1 MKPIKNS
8 FFTLLTLCF
17 SIALTAQNAP
27 VSTIANVT
35 ACPGNP
41 VSVTV
46 KVNGFT
52 NITSMTVYIS
62 YNPGQL
68 TYVSTANT
76 SGLPNFMANETAFFG
91 NPSLRVI
98 NLQFTGIFT
107 PNGVIPVSLPSNATA
122 YTLNFNY
129 ISGNPALHFVN
140 NVNYDC
146 EFSGPSLV
154 VLNDDPASTYYI
166 SGGVTSLM
174 PGTGNISGPTSVT
187 PGTNGLNYS
196 TTTIPNAI
204 SYAWSVPSG
213 FNIVSGNG
221 SPSITVNA
229 TLSAISGNVGVQG
242 VNTCGTGPL
251 ATLAVTTSRQLSIKV
266 FPEGLFNGTGLNKAQ
281 GSSGDQFPGNTAD
294 LVTIRLHD
302 AADFGNVLL
311 TLTGLD
317 LSTTGM
323 ATSSISNS
331 FSGNYYIS
339 ISHRNS
345 IQIAS
350 AAPVSFSA
358 STVSY
363 DFTDAANKAYGNNL
377 KPSGGNFLMFSG
389 DINQDGVVDGLDLI
403 AADNQSAVF
412 ATGYLAEDING
423 DGAINGADIQIIQ
436 VNAGGFAASVL
447 P

>member
-1 MKPIKNS
+1 
-8 FFTLLTLCF
+8 
-17 SIALTAQNAP
+17 
-27 VSTIANVT
+27 
-35 ACPGNP
+35 
-41 VSVTV
+41 
-46 KVNGFT
+46 
-52 NITSMTVYIS
+52 MTVYIS

-76 SGLPNFMANETAFFG
+76 GGLPNFSAIESAYVG
-91 NPSLRVI
+91 NPALRIITITFYAIGNSSNSLA
-98 NLQFTGIFT
+98 
-107 PNGVIPVSLPSNATA
+107 SNATA
-122 YTLNFNY
+122 YTMNFNY
-129 ISGNPALHFVN
+129 ISANPGLHFVN

-196 TTTIPNAI
+196 TTTIPNAT

-251 ATLAVTTSRQLSIKV
+251 ATLAVTTSRQLSFKV

-377 KPSGGNFLMFSG
+377 KPSGGYFLMFSG

-412 ATGYLAEDING
+412 ATGYLAEDVNG